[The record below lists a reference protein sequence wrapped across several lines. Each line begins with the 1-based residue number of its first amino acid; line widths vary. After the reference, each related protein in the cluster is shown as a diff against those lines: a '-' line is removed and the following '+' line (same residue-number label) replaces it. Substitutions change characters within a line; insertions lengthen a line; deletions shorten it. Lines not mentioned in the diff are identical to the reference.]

1 MTKTAPFMLSD
12 GWLLAACALLLA
24 TASALSQQ
32 DLSPSSGWTLHPS
45 HEAVKAT
52 LNPAKG
58 LRGEDGF
65 SLSYN
70 FTGGSGFIVA
80 RHEFPSG
87 GIDLPENFE
96 FSFTLTGTGPSNNL
110 EVKLLDAPDG
120 NGSKLGDSVW
130 WINRRN
136 FEWPESPTRLNN
148 KAKHFQ
154 FAWGPLNGAKIKRL
168 GAIEVVVASSSGGQG
183 TIHLTDLQFRAL
195 PVPSPYTGTPKA
207 TASTAAPDHP
217 AAFAIDADAK
227 SAWID
232 DDNAP
237 AELTVDFGQPR
248 DLDALR
254 IDWATPA
261 RAFTVDSSDDGQKWL
276 TIWTANPAAT
286 PVARSYADIPD
297 TTARMLRISI
307 AKSGAEPVGV
317 ADVRF
322 LTNQSAATDN
332 LGIMHLIASDLPPE
346 AMPRYFTGR
355 QSTWTVL
362 GSPTGADETL
372 INEEGDVELFRSGPM
387 LSALLLRD
395 GQPALRWTSASQ
407 RMDFDGVPTA
417 IVERKA
423 DGLTLTTSAFST
435 DAETLVRYTLACT
448 KGPASGRLAL
458 CIRPFQVNPPWQ
470 FLNAPGGLAKVRSIE
485 QAQRF
490 TVINGER
497 RIMLPDG
504 CAGFTALGFDQG
516 EAASQLFLTPELTA
530 TNDSVTDPHN
540 AASAAVFYPFQLDTG
555 ESNSWL
561 VRIQHKP
568 ERKLQ
573 DARAHD
579 HRSPTDPSLF
589 NELRASERAHWSML
603 DGFNFTLPP
612 GYEQLQASIRASL
625 AYILIN
631 RDGPGFQP
639 GSRSYERSW
648 IRDGALTSAAL
659 LEFGLTEEVKQFIDW
674 YAAFQFPGGGI
685 PCVVDRR
692 GADPVT
698 ENDSHGQF
706 IYALAEYHR
715 YSHDDAFLLKHFAA
729 VEKAVAHIEAERN
742 KRKTAEFRS
751 DTTRA
756 EPGKPPVPFKA
767 LYGLMPESISHEGY
781 SSKPMHSYWDDF
793 FTLKG
798 LRDAAEIAR
807 ALSKPDQAALWEQA
821 ATDLAGCV
829 KHSIA
834 LAQVA
839 HGITYIPGCP
849 ELGDFDA
856 TSTTIAINPCD
867 ALNDLPR
874 EWYNATFDKW
884 WESFVARRDGK
895 QPYVDYTPY
904 EWRIVGTLIMLG
916 HRNRAWE
923 SLQWYMRDQLPPRSA
938 GDTTAGGWLHWAE
951 IVHNDRGAGKW
962 IGDMPHTWVASD
974 FLRSIRT
981 MFVYEE
987 PSPSPALSTLV
998 LFAGIPAEWA
1008 DAPEGV
1014 SFTGLR
1020 TPYGTLNASLK
1031 KVDGWYILHY
1041 DGLDQKNLPCRVR
1054 LAPPLAWPPKEHEI
1068 TEGEG
1073 SQSTVGGGIDGI
1085 TTSMTIRFR

>member
-1 MTKTAPFMLSD
+1 VINAAPFMLPRR
-12 GWLLAACALLLA
+12 WLIAACTLLLA
-24 TASALSQQ
+24 TLSARAQQ
-32 DLSPSSGWTLHPS
+32 DLSSFNAWTLHPS

-52 LNPAKG
+52 LGPASGKHGEAG
-58 LRGEDGF
+58 L
-65 SLSYN
+65 SLAYN

-80 RHEFPSG
+80 RHEFPPG
-87 GIDLPENFE
+87 GIELPENFE

-183 TIHLTDLQFRAL
+183 TINLTDLQFRAL
-195 PVPSPYTGTPKA
+195 PAPAPYTGTPQA
-207 TASTAAPDHP
+207 TATSSAPDHP
-217 AAFAIDADAK
+217 AALAIDADAAT
-227 SAWID
+227 SWID

-237 AELTVDFGQPR
+237 PQLTIDFGQPR

-254 IDWATPA
+254 IDWATPVQG
-261 RAFTVDSSDDGQKWL
+261 FTVESSDDGAKWL
-276 TIWTANPAAT
+276 PIWAANPGTA

-307 AKSGAEPVGV
+307 AKSGAEPTGV
-317 ADVRF
+317 ADIRF
-322 LTNQSAATDN
+322 LTNPGAAADN
-332 LGIMHLIASDLPPE
+332 LGIMHLIAADLPAE

-362 GSPTGADETL
+362 GSPAGTDETL

-387 LSALLLRD
+387 LSALLLPD
-395 GQPALRWTSASQ
+395 GQPAVRWNAAAQ
-407 RMDFDGVPTA
+407 RMNFDGAPTA
-417 IVERKA
+417 TVERHA
-423 DGLTLTTSAFST
+423 GGFTLTTSAFST
-435 DAETLVRYTLACT
+435 DAETFVRYTLACT

-485 QAQRF
+485 QVQRF
-490 TVINGER
+490 TVINGDR
-497 RIMLPDG
+497 CIILPEG

-516 EAASQLFLTPELTA
+516 EAASQLFLTPHLPA
-530 TNDSVTDPHN
+530 TRDSVVDPHN
-540 AASAAVFYPFQLDTG
+540 AASAAAFYPFALDTG
-555 ESNSWL
+555 ASRSWL
-561 VRIQHKP
+561 VRIQHEP
-568 ERKLQ
+568 ERKSPNAQ
-573 DARAHD
+573 TDDRA
-579 HRSPTDPSLF
+579 SPTTPSLF
-589 NELRASERAHWSML
+589 DEVRASERPRWSMF
-603 DGFNFTLPP
+603 DGYKIALPP
-612 GYEQLQASIRASL
+612 GNEQLQASIRASL

-659 LEFGLTEEVKQFIDW
+659 LEFGLTDEVKQFIDW
-674 YAAFQFPGGGI
+674 YAGFQFPSGAI

-715 YSHDDAFLLKHFAA
+715 YTRDDAFLLKHFAA
-729 VEKAVAHIEAERN
+729 VEKAVAHIEAERAE
-742 KRKTAEFRS
+742 RKTAEY
-751 DTTRA
+751 TGNAVRA
-756 EPGKPPVPFKA
+756 EPGKPPVPLKA

-807 ALSKPDQAALWEQA
+807 ALNKPDEASRWEHA
-821 ATDLAGCV
+821 ATDLAVCI
-829 KHSIA
+829 KRSIA

-839 HGITYIPGCP
+839 HGIAYIPGCP

-856 TSTTIAINPCD
+856 TSTTIAINPCG

-874 EWYNATFDKW
+874 EWYSATFDKW
-884 WESFVARRDGK
+884 WEFFVARRDGK
-895 QPYVDYTPY
+895 QPYIDYTPY
-904 EWRIVGTLIMLG
+904 EWRIVGTLNMLG
-916 HRNRAWE
+916 HRDRAWE
-923 SLQWYMRDQLPPRSA
+923 ALKWFMHDQNPPRSP
-938 GDTTAGGWLHWAE
+938 GDTSAGGWLHWAE
-951 IVHNDRGAGKW
+951 IVHHDRGAGKW

-987 PSPSPALSTLV
+987 PSPAPALSNLV
-998 LFAGIPAEWA
+998 LFAGVPAEWVE
-1008 DAPEGV
+1008 APEGV
-1014 SFTGLR
+1014 SFDGLR
-1020 TPYGTLNASLK
+1020 TPYGALHASLK
-1031 KVDGWYILHY
+1031 KKDGWYELHY
-1041 DGLDQKNLPCRVR
+1041 GGLDRMPYRVR
-1054 LAPPLAWPPKEHEI
+1054 FAPPVAWPPKECEVL
-1068 TEGEG
+1068 EGGG
-1073 SQSTVGGGIDGI
+1073 SQDNLTAGTNGI
-1085 TTSMTIRFR
+1085 TTGMTIRFR